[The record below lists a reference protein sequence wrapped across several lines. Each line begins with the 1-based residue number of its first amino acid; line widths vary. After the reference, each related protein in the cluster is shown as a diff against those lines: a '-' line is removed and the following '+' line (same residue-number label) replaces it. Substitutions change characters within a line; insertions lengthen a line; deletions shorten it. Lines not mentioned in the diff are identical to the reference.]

1 MNWELVYFVIA
12 VVCGLFGIWFLGR
25 RRNFFTALMGIFW
38 FLAVLF
44 QQYLP
49 RVSSF
54 VVARGLPSV
63 GSLILYV
70 IVPVFLVLSFFAGG
84 NRR

>member
-1 MNWELVYFVIA
+1 VNWTLAYFIIA
-12 VVCGLFGIWFLGR
+12 VACGLFGIWFLGR
-25 RRNFFTALMGIFW
+25 RRNFFTSLMGIFW

-54 VVARGLPSV
+54 QFVKGVPAV
-63 GSLILYV
+63 GTLLLYV
-70 IVPVFLVLSFFAGG
+70 IIPICLVLSFFAGG